1 MQKLGRDIAQ
11 LLRERLQRVLDAVA
25 SEFPFAV
32 QAFAEERL
40 HEGRRPGRRNTTRK
54 LYVDTG
60 RLVRALVPN
69 RPGNI
74 YRKRALPTGLELEY
88 GIDLDVVPYARIH
101 ELGGTIVPR
110 RKRVLAWV
118 WEGPRPQT
126 PAEWR
131 RARQEG
137 RAAYALRVTIPARPY
152 LGPALNKTIRNWLP
166 KAVERA
172 WLG

>member
-1 MQKLGRDIAQ
+1 MQKLGREIEQ
-11 LLRERLQRVLDAVA
+11 LLLERLQRVLDAVA

-32 QAFAEERL
+32 QAFAEEHL

-54 LYVDTG
+54 LYVNTG
-60 RLVRALVPN
+60 RLVRSLVPY

-74 YRKRALPTGLELEY
+74 YQKRVTPTSVALQY
-88 GIDLDVVPYARIH
+88 GIDLDAVPYARIH
-101 ELGGTIVPR
+101 EFGGVIVPR

-172 WLG
+172 WQG

>member
-1 MQKLGRDIAQ
+1 MRTLGRDI
-11 LLRERLQRVLDAVA
+11 ERLLYERIRRVLDAVV
-25 SEFPFAV
+25 SEFPFAM

-60 RLVRALVPN
+60 RLVRSLVPY

-74 YRKRALPTGLELEY
+74 YRKRITPTSVALQY
-88 GIDLDVVPYARIH
+88 GIDLDAVPYARIH
-101 ELGGTIVPR
+101 ELGGVIVPR

-118 WEGPRPQT
+118 WEGPRPRT

-152 LGPALNKTIRNWLP
+152 LGPAFDKAIRSWLP
-166 KAVERA
+166 RVIERA
-172 WLG
+172 WQG